1 MTPETVRVLLLED
14 TESDRLVVEEALR
27 TAPGQKF
34 RLEHVDH
41 VAHLIDRLRRP
52 QQPHVVLIDLCVH
65 DSEGIDTFR
74 RVRAAAHDLPI
85 IVQSG
90 IADQDVAVTAVRE
103 GAQDYIVKGRF
114 DADLLLRTIR
124 HARERH
130 RTEAALRSSEER
142 YALAVSGANDGL
154 WDWDLA
160 SGKIY
165 FAPRFTDMIGM
176 SSGSFGDSPE
186 RWFAAIHPEDV
197 DDFASVIATHT
208 SGAGGHFEH
217 EHRIRH
223 RDGSWRWALCRGTA
237 IRDDKGC
244 AARMAGSLSDI
255 TARKEAEARLLH
267 DAFHD
272 RLTGLANRAL
282 CLDRIAQAMRR
293 TRRTKDCFAVLF
305 IDLDRFKLVNDSLG
319 HAAGDRLL
327 LGIADRLRTVVRPA
341 DTVARLGGDEFCVV
355 LESIHTPQDARLVA
369 DRTRQ
374 AFAEPFHLSGQPVF
388 ATASIG
394 IAIHD
399 DSHRSAEDLIR
410 AADLAM
416 YRAKSSGRDCH
427 HTFDSEMQHRAV
439 TRLGLESDLRQ
450 AIERQEFL
458 LNYQPIMNLDNG
470 EMHGVEALIRWQSPT
485 RGLVSPADFIP
496 LAEETGLIVPIGA
509 WVVAEATRRMA
520 HWDATSGRRP
530 PLLDLSVNVSPRQ
543 FFATD
548 IVRTIDD
555 ALRAAKLAPE
565 RLIVE
570 ITESVLVENHHLA
583 RRALCALKELGVR
596 VHLDDFGTGFSSL
609 SYLQQLPIDC
619 IKIDRSFVSGIAAKG
634 KDLEIVR
641 AIVGLGH
648 GLGKS
653 VVAEG
658 IETKG
663 QLDRLKRLG
672 CDFGQG
678 FLFSRPV
685 DNWAALPLCA

>member
-1 MTPETVRVLLLED
+1 MTPETIQVLLLED

-27 TAPGQKF
+27 TAPGQRF

-41 VAHLIDRLRRP
+41 VAHLIELLRRP
-52 QQPHVVLIDLCVH
+52 QQPDVVLIDLCVH
-65 DSEGIDTFR
+65 DSQGIDTFR
-74 RVRAAAHDLPI
+74 RVRAAAPDLPI

-90 IADQDVAVTAVRE
+90 LSDEDLAVTAVRE

-130 RTEAALRSSEER
+130 RAEAALRTSEER

-160 SGKIY
+160 SGRIY
-165 FAPRFTDMIGM
+165 FAPRFTDMLGLPIGA
-176 SSGSFGDSPE
+176 FGESAE
-186 RWFAAIHPEDV
+186 RWFAAIHTEDV

-208 SGAGGHFEH
+208 AGAGGHFEH
-217 EHRIRH
+217 EHRVRH
-223 RDGSWRWALCRGTA
+223 RDGSWRWVLCRGTA

-244 AARMAGSLSDI
+244 AARMAGSLTDVTS
-255 TARKEAEARLLH
+255 RKEAEARLKH

-282 CLDRIAQAMRR
+282 CLDRITQAMRR
-293 TRRTKDCFAVLF
+293 VRRTERTFAVLF
-305 IDLDRFKLVNDSLG
+305 VDLDRFKLVNDSLG

-341 DTVARLGGDEFCVV
+341 DTVARLGGDEFCIV
-355 LESIHTPQDARLVA
+355 LESIHTAEDARIVA
-369 DRTRQ
+369 NRARE
-374 AFAEPFHLSGQPVF
+374 ALAAPFQLAGQPVF

-394 IAIHD
+394 IAIND
-399 DSHRSAEDLIR
+399 KSHRTADDLIR

-427 HTFDSEMQHRAV
+427 HTFDAEMRHRAV

-450 AIERQEFL
+450 AIDRQEFL
-458 LNYQPIMNLDNG
+458 LHYQPIVSLDNG
-470 EMHGVEALIRWQSPT
+470 NMHGVEALIRWNSPT
-485 RGLVSPADFIP
+485 RGLVSPLDFIP

-509 WVVAEATRRMA
+509 WVVGEATRRMA
-520 HWDATSGRRP
+520 LWDDESSRRP

-543 FFATD
+543 LLSAD
-548 IVRTIDD
+548 IVQIIAD
-555 ALRAAKLAPE
+555 ALDRSELDPS
-565 RLIVE
+565 RLVIE

-583 RRALCALKELGVR
+583 SRALCALKELGVR

-619 IKIDRSFVSGIAAKG
+619 IKIDRSFVNGIANKG

-663 QLDRLKRLG
+663 QLDRLKGLD

-685 DNWAALPLCA
+685 DSWAALPLCA